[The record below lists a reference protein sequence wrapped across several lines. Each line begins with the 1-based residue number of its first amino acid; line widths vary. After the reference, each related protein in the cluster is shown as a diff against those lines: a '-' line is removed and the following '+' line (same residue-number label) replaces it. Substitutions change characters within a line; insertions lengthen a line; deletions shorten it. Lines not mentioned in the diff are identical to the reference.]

1 MDFKTYVQNVVA
13 SYVENPDR
21 NIIFIK
27 HYNTVE
33 ISKDE
38 ILASVNKTND
48 EIFLYHEYSMHNM
61 HDAYAPFMIWIR
73 KCYNRFYKDNMSVE
87 DFLKKCGVYPMHIEP
102 LAGFI
107 RNDLC
112 TRKEDVLPFEITYES
127 YRMLLNMVGILG
139 YISKEHHLILIL
151 SKFHFAPYSTINL
164 FREIIRKTGNIH
176 SILMYNDEFNVA
188 DYKKGIWEELLQIAE
203 EQNLQLEWGSMDSEK
218 SMDVQDDFWF
228 DSALKS
234 EYLLKMKNMSYLFC
248 LDDVYY
254 YISNIIYRLDEKTIW
269 LTKNEQIQLLLLAA
283 TIDMNL
289 MKVDHALVICDK
301 LADLCSHL
309 TENSHLLYN
318 YYYTC
323 TRAKLL
329 VSQIKSVEESCR
341 KCVDIALEMGDS
353 FLACKAEILLWCA
366 YFGIG
371 RNIFEYD
378 FRFKLDMEIVEK
390 AKNYGFTNFLAYI
403 YVFGFENDAETIKE
417 IVNGKREPYY
427 FNLGIK
433 LGTEIDND
441 NFLLNVY
448 MKNIMLYSR
457 LGYYR
462 YVRELYKKRLAA
474 LRRPNPLREAHMY
487 AGLGL

>member
-38 ILASVNKTND
+38 ILASVNKTKD

-188 DYKKGIWEELLQIAE
+188 DCKKGIWE
-203 EQNLQLEWGSMDSEK
+203 
-218 SMDVQDDFWF
+218 
-228 DSALKS
+228 
-234 EYLLKMKNMSYLFC
+234 
-248 LDDVYY
+248 
-254 YISNIIYRLDEKTIW
+254 
-269 LTKNEQIQLLLLAA
+269 
-283 TIDMNL
+283 
-289 MKVDHALVICDK
+289 
-301 LADLCSHL
+301 
-309 TENSHLLYN
+309 
-318 YYYTC
+318 
-323 TRAKLL
+323 
-329 VSQIKSVEESCR
+329 
-341 KCVDIALEMGDS
+341 
-353 FLACKAEILLWCA
+353 
-366 YFGIG
+366 
-371 RNIFEYD
+371 
-378 FRFKLDMEIVEK
+378 
-390 AKNYGFTNFLAYI
+390 
-403 YVFGFENDAETIKE
+403 
-417 IVNGKREPYY
+417 
-427 FNLGIK
+427 
-433 LGTEIDND
+433 
-441 NFLLNVY
+441 
-448 MKNIMLYSR
+448 
-457 LGYYR
+457 
-462 YVRELYKKRLAA
+462 
-474 LRRPNPLREAHMY
+474 
-487 AGLGL
+487 